1 MVMNPFLAPMK
12 LFVRSL
18 NLLPGVSASVRTEH
32 VEVTDRFDDGGRR
45 VLLVRRGQDPEAVR
59 RAVAAGRQ
67 ETSDADSRADPAST
81 PLVRFDCAP
90 DGETATVVVDDPDAT
105 VDLGPHALTVRAK
118 GVERSFDLP
127 FDPADADRR
136 VSNGVLTVEIE

>member
-1 MVMNPFLAPMK
+1 MVMNPFLAPVQ

-18 NLLPGVSASVRTEH
+18 NLLPGVSASIRTEH
-32 VEVTDRFDDGGRR
+32 VEVADRFGDGGRR
-45 VLLVRRGQDPEAVR
+45 VLLVRRGQNPEAVR

-67 ETSDADSRADPAST
+67 ETSNADSRPDPAST

-105 VDLGPHALTVRAK
+105 VDLGRHAVTVRAE

-136 VSNGVLTVEIE
+136 VSNGVLTVDIE

>member
-1 MVMNPFLAPMK
+1 MNPFLAPLQ

-18 NLLPGVSASVRTEH
+18 NLLPGVSAAVRTGY
-32 VEVTDRFDDGGRR
+32 VEVEDRPDIGGRR
-45 VLLVRRGQDPEAVR
+45 VLLVRRGGDADAVR
-59 RAVAAGRQ
+59 RAVAAGRG
-67 ETSDADSRADPAST
+67 EVADDAGTGPE

-105 VDLGPHALTVRAK
+105 VELGRFGVTVRAE

-127 FDPADADRR
+127 FDPTDADRR
-136 VSNGVLTVEIE
+136 VSNGVLTVDIE